1 MISPGTKC
9 PVCGVEGIIW
19 KVVPKYRYTE
29 SGLDNVWLMGGGVR
43 QAKCPSCREKLTHVE
58 AEWQLQQVIAI
69 VLLRKQGLLVGPETR
84 FLREAANL
92 TQEELATHL
101 DVKRQPTISDRERTD
116 GPAMKYTEDLGF
128 RVVILH
134 QLLRFLNENPNEN
147 FLSKAHFNILKNVAS
162 WLTDKAEELLAAK
175 QEKQEL
181 ELQRDDSLWTA
192 ETLKEAA

>member
-1 MISPGTKC
+1 MTSLGTKC
-9 PVCGVEGIIW
+9 PVCGFEGISW
-19 KVVPKYRYTE
+19 RVVPKYRYTE
-29 SGLDNVWLMGGGVR
+29 SGLDNVWLVGGGVR

-69 VLLRKQGLLVGPETR
+69 VLLRKQGLLAGAETR

-134 QLLRFLNENPNEN
+134 QLLRFLTENPKEN
-147 FLSKAHFNILKNVAS
+147 FLSKAHFDILKNVAS

-175 QEKQEL
+175 QAKQEL
-181 ELQRDDSLWTA
+181 QLQRDDSIWTA